1 MIKDIPIR
9 KVEDLIVA
17 LAPRLPYE
25 EDCDLF
31 WDAWM
36 INLKDEPLRS
46 VLVNSR
52 GYGEIDGE
60 QRQTGSMRYYWDY
73 IGPMEAVRIEP
84 VQKAVLGLANE
95 FWISFSYNDYLYD
108 KRYVFVSGSLEEINF
123 TDLPFINRRG
133 VMIR

>member
-9 KVEDLIVA
+9 KVDDLIVA
-17 LAPRLPYE
+17 LAPRLPHE
-25 EDCDLF
+25 EDSDLF

-36 INLKDEPLRS
+36 INLKDEPIRS

-60 QRQTGSMRYYWDY
+60 QRRTGSMRYFWES
-73 IGPMEAVRIEP
+73 IGPLEAVRIEP
-84 VQKAVLGLANE
+84 VQKEVLGIANE
-95 FWISFSYNDYLYD
+95 FWVSFSYDNYLYD
-108 KRYVFVSGSLEEINF
+108 RRYVFVSGSLEEINF